1 MNVLVTGCVG
11 FIGSHLT
18 EKLLNESSNVIGIDN
33 FDPYYNLKI
42 KERNLKILKQ
52 HPNFKFVKGDINDL
66 NLLKY
71 IFSNNEIN
79 NVIHFGAKAG
89 IRTSI
94 QMPIECVKTNIIG
107 SLNLLEACRLYDV
120 DSFNFAGS
128 SSVYGDNSPM
138 PFTEDLPSDR
148 PESPYAATKRA
159 FELFG
164 YTYHSLYDINFKGYR
179 FFTVYGPRGRPD
191 MAVYKFTNQIYHN
204 KTVEIYGDGSYERD
218 FTYVSDIVEGIS
230 LGMNKKLGFELFN
243 LGMEKPISVN
253 KLVQLIESILNKKA
267 NIKYSGFKKG
277 DAKKTFS
284 DISKAK
290 NILGF
295 NPKIGVEEG
304 LKLFIDWYK
313 KIQSGK
319 IC

>member
-1 MNVLVTGCVG
+1 MNILVTGCLG

-18 EKLLNESSNVIGIDN
+18 EKLLDESKNIIGIDN
-33 FDPYYNLKI
+33 CDPYYDPKI

-52 HPNFKFVKGDINDL
+52 HPNFMFVKGDIKDL
-66 NLLKY
+66 SLLKL

-79 NVIHFGAKAG
+79 NVVHLGAKAG
-89 IRTSI
+89 VRTSI
-94 QMPIECVKTNIIG
+94 QMPIEYVKNNVIG

-120 DSFNFAGS
+120 DSFNFASS
-128 SSVYGDNSPM
+128 SSVYGDSSPM

-191 MAVYKFTNQIYHN
+191 MAVYKFTNQIYN
-204 KTVEIYGDGSYERD
+204 DKPVEIYGDGTYERD
-218 FTYVSDIVEGIS
+218 FTYVSDIVEGIF

-243 LGMEKPISVN
+243 LGLEKPISVN
-253 KLVQLIESILNKKA
+253 KLIQLIESILNKKA
-267 NIKYSGFKKG
+267 NIKYSEPKKG

-284 DISKAK
+284 DISKAR

-295 NPKIGVEEG
+295 NPKIDIEEG
-304 LKLFIDWYK
+304 LKRFIDWYK
-313 KIQSGK
+313 KINQ
-319 IC
+319 